1 MHDFRYGS
9 IFTADLFPHPHYP
22 SLISSHTRSRH
33 MWRPHQRYL
42 EELDVLADVGHGPA
56 DDHRVLGQLYIKPG
70 IIHWR
75 IFIRSPDVNFVCR
88 LSICS
93 SIREVLVSRFLV
105 SVYSALIIIIWIR
118 KKNTDCSKIIPHLK
132 SSIVGHCTM
141 ILNTLYFLMENE
153 LAKMLWSLCD
163 VWSCWWNKVRAPC
176 PGWTEKKSPSSLLC
190 FGCPPSTRKISETA
204 TKTKV
209 LIENQKRKT
218 VVWLKKVF
226 QFLAKII
233 PNKIFHSQ
241 IHKKIHILKWKDGR
255 KDVIYQLIRYC
266 VFIGKAELSCPYLI
280 SGPSHKMHQAVD

>member
-176 PGWTEKKSPSSLLC
+176 PGWTEKKITFESTMFWLPTLHKKNIRDCNEDQSFNRKPKKENSSL
-190 FGCPPSTRKISETA
+190 T
-204 TKTKV
+204 
-209 LIENQKRKT
+209 QKS
-218 VVWLKKVF
+218 F
-226 QFLAKII
+226 
-233 PNKIFHSQ
+233 S
-241 IHKKIHILKWKDGR
+241 
-255 KDVIYQLIRYC
+255 
-266 VFIGKAELSCPYLI
+266 I
-280 SGPSHKMHQAVD
+280 SGKNHS